1 MDLFHAA
8 PILLFLLVVMALAFA
23 RHPEPPRDPDE
34 VERGSTT
41 ILPEDR

>member
-1 MDLFHAA
+1 MDLFHTA
-8 PILLFLLVVMALAFA
+8 PILILLLIVMAVAFA
-23 RHPEPPRDPDE
+23 RRPEPPRDPDE